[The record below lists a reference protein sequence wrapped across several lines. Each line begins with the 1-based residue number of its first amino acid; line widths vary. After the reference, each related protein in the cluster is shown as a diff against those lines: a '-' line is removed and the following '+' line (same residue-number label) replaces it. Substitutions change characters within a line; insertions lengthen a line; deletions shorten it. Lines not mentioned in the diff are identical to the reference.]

1 LSASKSRRVL
11 EAFCENLAEIDDA
24 LVRRHTSAWHKAL
37 ICSSEQFS
45 LRVEGLERG
54 EDRVFSIRSSLQ
66 PPPAGLA
73 ANKRDHDTLD
83 P

>member
-37 ICSSEQFS
+37 ICSSEQFP
-45 LRVEGLERG
+45 LRVEGLEQG
-54 EDRVFSIRSSLQ
+54 EDRVFLDSLIASTA
-66 PPPAGLA
+66 PRWLGGE
-73 ANKRDHDTLD
+73 
-83 P
+83 